1 MIKTEIELRKDF
13 DKVKKLAVEFNDL
26 LDMYQQTKRLMER
39 MEDEKS
45 YINYR
50 YIDTNRFKPEEL
62 EEDFAGYVNDLIA
75 DYVNDEGI
83 FKIEKSSGE

>member
-45 YINYR
+45 YISYR
-50 YIDTNRFKPEEL
+50 YIDTNRFKSEEL
-62 EEDFAGYVNDLIA
+62 EEDFADFINNLII